1 MIDKNI
7 VLKII
12 DEFIEHHTEDYLD
25 RKYNKYLD
33 FCRSEEKSSE
43 LLQSKIGEDCDVDTE
58 ITTL

>member
-25 RKYNKYLD
+25 WKYNKEIYEAQQRILESLRKFFID
-33 FCRSEEKSSE
+33 E
-43 LLQSKIGEDCDVDTE
+43 LKDSDD
-58 ITTL
+58 